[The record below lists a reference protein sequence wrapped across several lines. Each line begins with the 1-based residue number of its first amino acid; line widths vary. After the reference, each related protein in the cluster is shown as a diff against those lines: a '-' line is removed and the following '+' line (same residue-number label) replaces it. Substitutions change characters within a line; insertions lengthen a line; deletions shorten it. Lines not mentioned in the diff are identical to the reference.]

1 MKKISGFLII
11 VLFYFNSFSEH
22 MDLNQIYSGIN
33 QPSLKILAIDLT
45 VLGRKSLEF
54 DLYVQNKFKFKEDVY
69 MEKLNDLDLLYDKI
83 YLTTSKDEKLK
94 LFAIEFISIFYRLTN
109 YNYSIYLYEKLVD
122 EYNVNVRLSFSEHAD
137 NFLDAVSDAAQESH
151 EESGAPWPLDWSE
164 TGIGAIAGGIGY
176 IVGAIEAESSEDDSG
191 AGGGW

>member
-1 MKKISGFLII
+1 
-11 VLFYFNSFSEH
+11 
-22 MDLNQIYSGIN
+22 
-33 QPSLKILAIDLT
+33 
-45 VLGRKSLEF
+45 
-54 DLYVQNKFKFKEDVY
+54 
-69 MEKLNDLDLLYDKI
+69 YDKI